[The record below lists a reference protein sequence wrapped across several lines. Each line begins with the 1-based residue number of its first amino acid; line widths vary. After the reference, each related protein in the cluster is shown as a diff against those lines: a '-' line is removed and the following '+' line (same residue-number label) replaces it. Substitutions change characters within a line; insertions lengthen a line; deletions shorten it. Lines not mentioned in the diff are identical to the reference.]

1 MENGFDPKL
10 PISTQIAVMHNTASM
25 WTCPMNEPMHTA
37 PTRN

>member
-10 PISTQIAVMHNTASM
+10 PISAQHSSHV
-25 WTCPMNEPMHTA
+25 TCPMNEPMHTA